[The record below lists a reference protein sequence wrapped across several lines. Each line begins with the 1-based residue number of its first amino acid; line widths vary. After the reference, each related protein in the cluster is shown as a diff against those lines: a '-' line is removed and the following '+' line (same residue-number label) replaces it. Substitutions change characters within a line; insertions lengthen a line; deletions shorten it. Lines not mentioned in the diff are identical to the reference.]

1 MRKITWFAFLLV
13 TSFGVAQAQKIK
25 LDKVTKDELE
35 LKVYAE
41 DSTAAAIYLDKVRET
56 YFDYKTSS
64 GFMIINEFKE
74 RIKILSKEVE
84 QIC

>member
-1 MRKITWFAFLLV
+1 MRYKLLMITMVVLMGAV
-13 TSFGVAQAQKIK
+13 HCVQAQKIK
-25 LDKVTKDELE
+25 LDKVTEDELE

-64 GFMIINEFKE
+64 GFMIINEFK
-74 RIKILSKEVE
+74 
-84 QIC
+84 